1 MAWDRGS
8 PALGEDNEYV
18 FGKLLGLD
26 DETYQRLQAA
36 RVIVDDYLDA
46 DRNPV

>member
-8 PALGEDNEYV
+8 PVLGEDNEYV

-26 DETYQRLQAA
+26 DEAYQRLQAA
-36 RVIVDDYLDA
+36 RIIVDDYLDA
-46 DRNPV
+46 DGKPV